1 MKNRFIN
8 FTISFITKY
17 DNYSEEDLQKMKYGI
32 EGIYLTITKCIIIII
47 LSLLLGIFKETVVT
61 LILFNIIRFSG
72 FGFHAEKSYQC
83 LILSILF
90 FIGIPLLFVNV
101 NISQLAT
108 IIICAFCMISYLL
121 FAPADTK
128 KRPLP
133 NKRKR
138 LIRKISTV
146 LIGTVYSLFI
156 ICLSKN
162 FLTPLLL
169 STLVIQ
175 ALIINPLFY
184 TIFRQPYNNYK
195 SYIRA

>member
-1 MKNRFIN
+1 MKNKFIN

-17 DNYSEEDLQKMKYGI
+17 YNYPKEDLQKMKYGI
-32 EGIYLTITKCIIIII
+32 EGIYLTITKCIVIII
-47 LSLLLGIFKETVVT
+47 LALLLGIFKETVVT

-83 LILSILF
+83 LILSILY
-90 FIGIPLLFVNV
+90 FINIPLLFINI
-101 NISQLAT
+101 NISKLTTVA
-108 IIICAFCMISYLL
+108 ICAFCMISYLL

-146 LIGTVYSLFI
+146 LIGTIYSLFI

-184 TIFRQPYNNYK
+184 MIFRQPYNNYK

>member
-8 FTISFITKY
+8 FTISFITKH
-17 DNYSEEDLQKMKYGI
+17 NTYSEDDLQRIRYGI
-32 EGIYLTITKCIIIII
+32 EGIYLTITKCIIIIT
-47 LSLLLGIFKETVVT
+47 LALLLKIFKEVIIT
-61 LILFNIIRFSG
+61 LISFNIIRFSG
-72 FGFHAEKSYQC
+72 FGFHAENSYQC
-83 LILSILF
+83 LILSIIY
-90 FIGIPLLFVNV
+90 FICIPLLFI
-101 NISQLAT
+101 NINMSELT
-108 IIICAFCMISYLL
+108 TVVICAFCMISYLL

-138 LIRKISTV
+138 LTRKISTV

-184 TIFRQPYNNYK
+184 MIFGQPYNNYK
-195 SYIRA
+195 RYIRA

>member
-1 MKNRFIN
+1 MKKKFIDCI
-8 FTISFITKY
+8 ISFITKFN
-17 DNYSEEDLQKMKYGI
+17 NYSTDELAKMKYGI
-32 EGIYLTITKCIIIII
+32 EGIYLTITKCIIIVI
-47 LSLLLGIFKETVVT
+47 LSLLLDIFKEVVCT
-61 LILFNIIRFSG
+61 LILFNIIRFTG

-83 LILSILF
+83 LFLSIIY
-90 FIGIPLLFVNV
+90 FIGIPLLFINI
-101 NISQLAT
+101 NISKFTT
-108 IIICAFCMISYLL
+108 IIICVFCIISYLL

-138 LIRKISTV
+138 LIRKIFTV
-146 LIGTVYSLFI
+146 FIGTAYSLFI
-156 ICLSKN
+156 ICFETN

-184 TIFRQPYNNYK
+184 MIFRQPYNNYK
-195 SYIRA
+195 NYIRA